1 MIDIIFEAHGTTY
14 DNASDLSSGWK
25 DVDLSPLGI
34 EQAFGLGQRYKD
46 TKIESVF
53 TSDLIRAT
61 RTADIAFGERSDLV
75 IVADTRLRECN
86 YGDLNGVSKDIV
98 EPLKKE
104 HISTPFPHG
113 ESYED
118 CMKRMK
124 SFLDELR
131 TSHDGKTV
139 LIIGHRATQ
148 FGLDYWINHTSLD
161 ELTTAHFVWQPGWKY
176 QLG

>member
-34 EQAFGLGQRYKD
+34 EQAFGLGQRYKNVQ
-46 TKIESVF
+46 IETVF

-61 RTADIAFGERSDLV
+61 RTADIAFGERTDLV
-75 IVADTRLRECN
+75 IVADARLRECN
-86 YGDLNGVSKDIV
+86 YGDLNGASKDIV

-104 HISTPFPHG
+104 HISAPFPNG

-124 SFLDELR
+124 SFRRRKINLRKPSANRICIREFMLSVRVHFQFFLD
-131 TSHDGKTV
+131 
-139 LIIGHRATQ
+139 
-148 FGLDYWINHTSLD
+148 
-161 ELTTAHFVWQPGWKY
+161 
-176 QLG
+176 